1 MGVVNFQK
9 HPVDRLNHHTISYPN
24 LSQSMGRQATESLPE
39 LRWIRWILAMP
50 DAGAWRPKMLNQEKM
65 VMSPTN
71 EYSYPNPSNP
81 RYKNHHWIKKSSK
94 DDGSTHR
101 DGRTFLNE
109 LFPFNPGV
117 RCSAR
122 LEDARSF
129 VWKPTL
135 LTAFTKGLVLRRSHL
150 PQKKYRPCSLCLKS
164 ADGPLFR
171 TQDIEFFAASRHV
184 LLVVHELLPVHVL
197 LVVIHV
203 FPGLPHGLPLMLRIC
218 GKKTLRINVGKP
230 KRTNMINSDDPIY
243 IWCISFEFMFVC
255 ENPFRWVRWFDR
267 VRPVVAI
274 YLPVLGRLNTPLV
287 RLNPMK
293 INCRMCIPGSLAT
306 SWFPSKQR

>member
-1 MGVVNFQK
+1 
-9 HPVDRLNHHTISYPN
+9 
-24 LSQSMGRQATESLPE
+24 
-39 LRWIRWILAMP
+39 
-50 DAGAWRPKMLNQEKM
+50 
-65 VMSPTN
+65 
-71 EYSYPNPSNP
+71 
-81 RYKNHHWIKKSSK
+81 
-94 DDGSTHR
+94 
-101 DGRTFLNE
+101 
-109 LFPFNPGV
+109 
-117 RCSAR
+117 
-122 LEDARSF
+122 
-129 VWKPTL
+129 
-135 LTAFTKGLVLRRSHL
+135 
-150 PQKKYRPCSLCLKS
+150 
-164 ADGPLFR
+164 
-171 TQDIEFFAASRHV
+171 
-184 LLVVHELLPVHVL
+184 
-197 LVVIHV
+197 
-203 FPGLPHGLPLMLRIC
+203 MLRIC